1 MINNMQNFLQR
12 TTDEDVHIADRTFA
26 DLMTYVSDK
35 DIDDAR
41 EENIPNFLQFHRKW
55 CQKEASFVLGKR
67 GLRFEKWKK
76 QFLWLA
82 FDAVAIMI
90 WARCYRKHVAIVFNY
105 KCWTTHKTDDS
116 SKCDVFL
123 AFRGEN
129 CFEPT
134 RVMTTEEYTSH
145 QDAIA
150 RVQAHMDELALW
162 ENMQKLHK
170 RRAKDYKRNVDR
182 IESSDKDQESGYFTT
197 EDEELDLEGAMET
210 DDSPAATNS
219 TVPIGIDL
227 RKHKTSENNN
237 MQKPDSVGKKQKQ
250 TTDNSM
256 QKTDKKDN
264 IEPNVQETDVSNN
277 SNEKKDKSGDDSD
290 ESSAPEGDSDTGSS
304 GEESDH
310 AASNMQKRSRL
321 PKPQGARV
329 LFKTYH
335 CLSQGCPVTKQS
347 KKAVLK
353 HIKDAHKDYHF
364 KCNKC
369 PQSFASWI
377 GHYKHHKRHI
387 GKAYICEE
395 CGKAFQFPGE
405 LDEHECLHTGEDLV
419 KCSFCDKEYPSKRAR
434 NLHEKSHTDSTE
446 YDCTFQDKDGVICG
460 QVCVSANHLKQHF
473 RGMHRRMG
481 ESLR

>member
-1 MINNMQNFLQR
+1 
-12 TTDEDVHIADRTFA
+12 
-26 DLMTYVSDK
+26 
-35 DIDDAR
+35 
-41 EENIPNFLQFHRKW
+41 
-55 CQKEASFVLGKR
+55 
-67 GLRFEKWKK
+67 
-76 QFLWLA
+76 
-82 FDAVAIMI
+82 MI

-123 AFRGEN
+123 AFQGEN

-170 RRAKDYKRNVDR
+170 RRAKDYKCNVDR
-182 IESSDKDQESGYFTT
+182 IESSDKDQESGDFTT
-197 EDEELDLEGAMET
+197 EDEELDLEAAMET
-210 DDSPAATNS
+210 DDSPAATTS

-227 RKHKTSENNN
+227 RKRKTSKNN

-264 IEPNVQETDVSNN
+264 IEPNVQEADVSNN

-310 AASNMQKRSRL
+310 AASSMQKRS
-321 PKPQGARV
+321 
-329 LFKTYH
+329 
-335 CLSQGCPVTKQS
+335 
-347 KKAVLK
+347 
-353 HIKDAHKDYHF
+353 
-364 KCNKC
+364 
-369 PQSFASWI
+369 
-377 GHYKHHKRHI
+377 
-387 GKAYICEE
+387 
-395 CGKAFQFPGE
+395 
-405 LDEHECLHTGEDLV
+405 
-419 KCSFCDKEYPSKRAR
+419 
-434 NLHEKSHTDSTE
+434 
-446 YDCTFQDKDGVICG
+446 
-460 QVCVSANHLKQHF
+460 
-473 RGMHRRMG
+473 
-481 ESLR
+481 